1 MVEWSNWNPEI
12 LGSNLGHEQDEHT
25 CNLFFN
31 RDNVYA
37 NLKISS
43 YLSMSETDYI
53 PWRVFLYHSTLIA
66 KLLEHRS
73 GFLLFAVNKNQNDC
87 QEFFLFLFRITQIV
101 LLKDYLQIGF

>member
-1 MVEWSNWNPEI
+1 LGANHKAFSIGDRANI
-12 LGSNLGHEQDEHT
+12 LHDSYLLAYQGSLGYST
-25 CNLFFN
+25 T
-31 RDNVYA
+31 A
-37 NLKISS
+37 SISS

-73 GFLLFAVNKNQNDC
+73 GFLLFAVNKNKND
-87 QEFFLFLFRITQIV
+87 FFKNFFSLPFRITQIV